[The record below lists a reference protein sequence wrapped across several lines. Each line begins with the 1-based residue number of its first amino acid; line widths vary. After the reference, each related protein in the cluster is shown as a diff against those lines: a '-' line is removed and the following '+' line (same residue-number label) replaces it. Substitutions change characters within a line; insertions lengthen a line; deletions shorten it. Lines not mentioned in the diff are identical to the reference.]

1 MRYQKAGILYH
12 PREPAALTLAQEL
25 AKTVLR
31 SLSPWLAETGDN
43 ATCAANLEGTDLAVC
58 VGGDGTVLWAARAVA
73 PQRAHIVSVNM
84 GRLGFL
90 SELAPEDAADQLAAI
105 LDGAGMLDERSL
117 VECVASGPAPGDEV
131 AALALNDV
139 VVYRAAPGRPVDF
152 SVAIDGVHLA
162 RLRADALIVS
172 TATGSTA
179 YNLSAGGPVLMP
191 QSRDLVLTAVAP
203 HLSRMRPLV
212 LPGESAISISVEDQS
227 QGIVTAD
234 GEVLRTLAAGCA
246 VVCRRSEHSAEF
258 IRMGPPSNFFARL
271 ADHLNLSTQ
280 GRDTGG

>member
-1 MRYQKAGILYH
+1 VRYQKAGILYH
-12 PREPAALTLAQEL
+12 PREPAAFTLAQEL
-25 AKTVLR
+25 ARTVLR
-31 SLSPWLAETGDN
+31 PLSPWLAQTGDN
-43 ATCAANLEGTDLAVC
+43 ATCAANLNGTDLAVC

-105 LDGAGMLDERSL
+105 LAGAGMLDERAL
-117 VECVASGPAPGDEV
+117 VECTASGPAGDEV
-131 AALALNDV
+131 SALALNDV

-152 SVAIDGVHLA
+152 SVAIDGVRLA

-191 QSRDLVLTAVAP
+191 QSQDLVLTAVAP

-212 LPGESAISISVEDQS
+212 LPGEAAIAISVEDQS
-227 QGIVTAD
+227 EGIVTAD
-234 GEVLRTLAAGCA
+234 GEVLRSLAAGCA
-246 VVCRRSEHSAEF
+246 VVCRRSEHSAAF

>member
-12 PREPAALTLAQEL
+12 PREPAAFTLAQEL

-31 SLSPWLAETGDN
+31 PLSPWLAPTGDN
-43 ATCAANLEGTDLAVC
+43 ATCAANLNGTDLAVC

-73 PQRAHIVSVNM
+73 PQGAHIVSVNM

-90 SELAPEDAADQLAAI
+90 SELAPADAANQLAAI
-105 LDGAGMLDERSL
+105 LEGAGMLDERSL
-117 VECVASGPAPGDEV
+117 VECVASGPAPGDEIT
-131 AALALNDV
+131 ALALNDV

-162 RLRADALIVS
+162 HLRADALIVS

-191 QSRDLVLTAVAP
+191 QSRDLVLTPVAP

-212 LPGESAISISVEDQS
+212 LPGEAEIAISVEDQS
-227 QGIVTAD
+227 EGIVTAD
-234 GEVLRTLAAGCA
+234 GEVLRPLAAGCA
-246 VVCRRSEHSAEF
+246 VVCRRSEHSAAF
-258 IRMGPPSNFFARL
+258 IRMGPPSSFFARL
-271 ADHLNLSTQ
+271 SDHLNLSTQ
-280 GRDTGG
+280 GRDTAR

>member
-31 SLSPWLAETGDN
+31 PLSPWLAQTGDN
-43 ATCAANLEGTDLAVC
+43 ATCAANLDGTDLAVC

-90 SELAPEDAADQLAAI
+90 SELAPEDAANQLGAI

-117 VECVASGPAPGDEV
+117 VECVASGPAGEDV

-139 VVYRAAPGRPVDF
+139 VVYRAAPGRPMDF

-162 RLRADALIVS
+162 RLRA
-172 TATGSTA
+172 
-179 YNLSAGGPVLMP
+179 
-191 QSRDLVLTAVAP
+191 
-203 HLSRMRPLV
+203 
-212 LPGESAISISVEDQS
+212 
-227 QGIVTAD
+227 
-234 GEVLRTLAAGCA
+234 
-246 VVCRRSEHSAEF
+246 
-258 IRMGPPSNFFARL
+258 
-271 ADHLNLSTQ
+271 
-280 GRDTGG
+280 

>member
-12 PREPAALTLAQEL
+12 PREPAAFTLAQEL

-31 SLSPWLAETGDN
+31 PLSPWLAQTGDT
-43 ATCAANLEGTDLAVC
+43 ATCAANLDGTDLAVC
-58 VGGDGTVLWAARAVA
+58 VGGDGTVLWAARTVA
-73 PQRAHIVSVNM
+73 PRGAHIVSVNM

-90 SELAPEDAADQLAAI
+90 SELAPESAAEHLAAI

-117 VECVASGPAPGDEV
+117 VECVATGTDPRDAV

-191 QSRDLVLTAVAP
+191 QSGDLVLTAVAP

-212 LPGESAISISVEDQS
+212 LPGEATIEIRVENQS
-227 QGIVTAD
+227 EGLVTAD
-234 GEVLRTLAAGCA
+234 GEVVRSLADGCA
-246 VVCRRSEHSAEF
+246 VVCRRSAHTAAF

-280 GRDTGG
+280 GRDAIR